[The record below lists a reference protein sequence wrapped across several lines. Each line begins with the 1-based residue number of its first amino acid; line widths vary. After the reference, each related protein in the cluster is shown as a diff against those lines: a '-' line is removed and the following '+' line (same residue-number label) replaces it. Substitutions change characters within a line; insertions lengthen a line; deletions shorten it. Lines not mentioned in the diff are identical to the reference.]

1 MRGLPLGLAA
11 VCAFGLHGSIV
22 AQDFRVEL
30 FSGRGLRALALQ
42 AGGAGTNLCDLRR
55 PRYCLAL
62 EPRTKASCV
71 RTGAGVRCS
80 SPNASR
86 EFQGLSAYSTMPF
99 QVTAEFLKAQ
109 APNPVMLSKL
119 EIKRSRSGLIAVLPT
134 DLESYVAGVLA
145 GEAAILRSPAAREA
159 MAILARTWAIRWR
172 GRHQAEGFD
181 FCSLTHCQ
189 AFRPPVVPEIDPTSE
204 AVARETRGQILQFRG
219 ELVDPYFSAACG
231 GMTEAAGNVWPDRAQ
246 PYLVSIHDPYC
257 AGSEHASWQRVLPL
271 EEAER
276 IVRTD
281 MHVPLR
287 GPLTRV
293 TIAKTDSSG
302 RAQILLAQAG
312 VAMQID
318 ANEFRYAANRRL
330 GWATL
335 KSNLYTIDLRGDS
348 LIFSGRGLGHGVGL
362 CQAGAEQ
369 MGRMGYS
376 AQQILA
382 YYFPRDH
389 GGSPRSRTGR
399 PHSLQRALRNR
410 LPGHSAEMG
419 AANTG
424 GA

>member
-1 MRGLPLGLAA
+1 
-11 VCAFGLHGSIV
+11 
-22 AQDFRVEL
+22 
-30 FSGRGLRALALQ
+30 
-42 AGGAGTNLCDLRR
+42 
-55 PRYCLAL
+55 
-62 EPRTKASCV
+62 
-71 RTGAGVRCS
+71 
-80 SPNASR
+80 
-86 EFQGLSAYSTMPF
+86 
-99 QVTAEFLKAQ
+99 
-109 APNPVMLSKL
+109 MLSKL
-119 EIKRSRSGLIAVLPT
+119 EIRPSRSGLIVVVPT
-134 DLESYVAGVLA
+134 DLESYVVGVLA
-145 GEAAILRSPAAREA
+145 GEATILRSSAAREA
-159 MAILARTWAIRWR
+159 MAILARTWATRWR

-189 AFRPPVVPEIDPTSE
+189 AFRPPVLTEIDRALDA
-204 AVARETRGQILQFRG
+204 AVRGTRGQILQFRG

-231 GMTEAAGNVWPDRAQ
+231 GMTEAAGNVWPDRVQ

-287 GPLTRV
+287 GPLAKV

-302 RAQILLAQAG
+302 RAQILLVQAG
-312 VAMQID
+312 MAMQID

-376 AQQILA
+376 TQQILA
-382 YYFPRDH
+382 HYFPGTMVAPLSVTH
-389 GGSPRSRTGR
+389 KRT
-399 PHSLQRALRNR
+399 P
-410 LPGHSAEMG
+410 
-419 AANTG
+419 
-424 GA
+424 